1 VEAKYYPSVVLIG
14 VTEMTVREGLRYGSC
29 MTPIPRNRTRVGLRK
44 LAIMDK
50 QVAAPVGLVSY
61 MYPNHQVKL

>member
-1 VEAKYYPSVVLIG
+1 
-14 VTEMTVREGLRYGSC
+14 
-29 MTPIPRNRTRVGLRK
+29 VGLRK

-50 QVAAPVGLVSY
+50 QVAAPIGLISY